1 MIESII
7 ASPEVVHYICKR
19 FDIKMSK
26 KLGQNVASLMKLLRL
41 LIYMMVNQ
49 Y

>member
-26 KLGQNVASLMKLLRL
+26 KLGQNF
-41 LIYMMVNQ
+41 LIKRGSIYEESEDI
-49 Y
+49 